1 MKRYHQRHYF
11 GGVALVLIVLQVL
24 TGIFLTMFYK
34 PSLELAYG
42 SVQSLYKDLFTQ
54 GWVRDSHRWLA
65 FFIITATIIHFVRS
79 LLRKDFMRPRKKV
92 SWLTGMLSFLCIFII
107 LITGFILPW
116 EWKGYWFME
125 MVPNMAGELPLIGE
139 ALKNWLL
146 AFFTLGRAYVVHI
159 LVLPIVVVILI
170 DIHVL
175 GTLRARKGGISRY
188 LMLHGLVT
196 LPIVLAVI
204 VLAVGVQMPTEA
216 PDVIPLPLEG
226 RYIPTAEWYALI
238 FWAPFMFF
246 ENWIAPTLGLY
257 LPLALFFFLSAV
269 PFLVKHRSMP
279 IPRKSRSSLISK
291 KVVVFVSVSLV
302 AGALFGSVYA
312 VSYRSPTLGCNSC
325 HNIYMGRRMGIPP
338 HEFKDRE
345 KLPLLDDNQWM
356 VEHWFE
362 PQQTW

>member
-1 MKRYHQRHYF
+1 
-11 GGVALVLIVLQVL
+11 LVLLVLQVL
-24 TGIFLTMFYK
+24 TGIFLTMFYE
-34 PSLELAYG
+34 PSLEHAYG
-42 SVQSLYKDLFTQ
+42 SVQSLYQDLFTH

-65 FFIITATIIHFVRS
+65 FFIITVSIIHFIRS

-92 SWLTGMLSFLCIFII
+92 SWLTGMLSILAIFII
-107 LITGFILPW
+107 MVTGFILPW

-125 MVPNMAGELPLIGE
+125 MVPNMAGELPLVGE

-159 LVLPIVVVILI
+159 LIFPIIVVILI

-188 LMLHGLVT
+188 LMLHGLIT
-196 LPIVLAVI
+196 LPIVLAI
-204 VLAVGVQMPTEA
+204 TVLAVGVPMPTED

-226 RYIPTAEWYALI
+226 RFIPTAEWYALF

-246 ENWIAPTLGLY
+246 ENWIATTLGLY
-257 LPLALFFFLSAV
+257 LPLVLFLVLAIV
-269 PFLVKHRSMP
+269 PFLVKRRPTAGRNISRPSM
-279 IPRKSRSSLISK
+279 IPK
-291 KVVVFVSVSLV
+291 KLVVFTAVTLT
-302 AGALFGSVYA
+302 AGALFGSIFA

-338 HEFKDRE
+338 DDFKDRK

>member
-204 VLAVGVQMPTEA
+204 VLAVGVQMPTED

-291 KVVVFVSVSLV
+291 KVISSD
-302 AGALFGSVYA
+302 AL
-312 VSYRSPTLGCNSC
+312 
-325 HNIYMGRRMGIPP
+325 H
-338 HEFKDRE
+338 
-345 KLPLLDDNQWM
+345 
-356 VEHWFE
+356 
-362 PQQTW
+362 